1 MGGRTGLWRRRST
14 RYGSL
19 MVVTVLL
26 VLGIATALAALS
38 KNHHW
43 RLDLTK
49 NRRYSL
55 APQTMKI
62 LKGLD
67 EPVKAYAFFQE
78 GDSSRSGAEDL
89 LNLYKYHA
97 EGFEWEFV
105 DPDRFPM
112 RAQSYKVNAYNTIVL
127 EKGDRFEKVPF
138 AEEERITNALV
149 KLTRKEK
156 LVVYVLQ
163 GHGERGLENFQK
175 DGYSEARKAL
185 QNENYEVKEL
195 ILTREARVPEDASL
209 VIIAGPQ
216 KALQD
221 EEWKALEAYV
231 GEGGRLLILVD
242 PESAPGMAEF
252 LKAYGVILGEDVIVD
267 RASRLLGGDYLV
279 PPIVQYEFHTITR
292 DFRQSP
298 YLAYLPLARSVSVA
312 EKPPEGSHVEV
323 LARTGPGSW
332 GERDLGRLKKGEAE
346 LDPDDLQGPVPVGVV
361 ATVSPKGGKRQ
372 ARLVVLGDS
381 DFVTN
386 AYIDPSRSANQD
398 LFLNAVNWL
407 AEQEDLISVRAKSAP
422 SLPVV
427 LAPSQQTIIF
437 LVVVVGFPVAILAVG
452 LGALWRRRW
461 RQ

>member
-1 MGGRTGLWRRRST
+1 MGGQIGFWRRRSA

-26 VLGIATALAALS
+26 VLGIATALVALS
-38 KNHHW
+38 KTHHW
-43 RLDLTK
+43 RADLTK

-55 APQTMKI
+55 ASQTLKI
-62 LKGLD
+62 LKGLN
-67 EPVKAYAFFQE
+67 EPVRAYAFFQE
-78 GDSSRSGAEDL
+78 GDSSRGSAEDL
-89 LNLYKYHA
+89 LNRYKYHA
-97 EGFEWEFV
+97 KGFEWEFV
-105 DPDRFPM
+105 DPDRFPL
-112 RAQSYKVNAYNTIVL
+112 RAKAYNVNSYNTIVL

-156 LVVYVLQ
+156 LAVYVLQ
-163 GHGERGLENFQK
+163 GHGERGMENFQK
-175 DGYSEARKAL
+175 DGFSEARKAL
-185 QNENYEVKEL
+185 ENENYEVKEL
-195 ILTREARVPEDASL
+195 ILARETRVPEGAAL

-216 KALQD
+216 KALQE
-221 EEWKALEAYV
+221 EEWRALEAYLE
-231 GEGGRLLILVD
+231 EGGRLLILAD

-252 LKAYGVILGEDVIVD
+252 LKAYGVILGEDIIVD

-279 PPIVQYEFHTITR
+279 PPVVQYEFHTITR

-298 YLAYLPLARSVSVA
+298 YLVYLPLARSVGVA
-312 EKPPEGSHVEV
+312 DKPPEGCSVEV

-332 GERDLGRLKKGEAE
+332 GERDLARLKRGEAE

-361 ATVSPKGGKRQ
+361 ATLSPKGGKRQ
-372 ARLVVLGDS
+372 ARMVVLGDS

-427 LAPSQQTIIF
+427 LSPGQQAVIF
-437 LVVVVGFPVAILAVG
+437 FVVVVGFPVAILAVG
-452 LGALWRRRW
+452 VGALWRRRW